1 MCNFLSARI
10 LKKTLFM
17 KKYSFALLLL
27 LASIVLLLAAF
38 KKSPLIK
45 TKPAPK
51 ENAAK
56 IQVAILL
63 DVSNSM
69 DGLIEQA
76 KAQLWN
82 MASVMG
88 KARCGNDI
96 VPQIEIALYEYGRSS
111 NDSRQGYVKQVSG
124 FTTDLNALSKSLF
137 DLKTNGGEEYCS
149 QVMYTSLT
157 ELKWDTSAANY
168 KVIFI
173 AGNEDF
179 LQGRMSFTTACT
191 EAKKKGVIVNTI
203 YCGDKM
209 SGIREHWNIVGECGT
224 GSYTNINQDAA
235 LEDIQTPYD
244 SMLFVLNEQLNQ
256 TYIAYGT
263 AGQAKFEEQASVDKM
278 NYQMNKAAAAKRVEV
293 KVKKNLYKNEHWDLV
308 DAAEMDP
315 GILAKVEMK
324 TLPGELQQKS
334 RAELKEIVNQKTRL
348 RGKVQQQVAT
358 ISTKREAY
366 IIAERKKNLQANASS
381 TLETQIEKII
391 REQAKKFNI
400 TILSL

>member
-1 MCNFLSARI
+1 M
-10 LKKTLFM
+10 KTLFM

-38 KKSPLIK
+38 KKPTVIN
-45 TKPAPK
+45 TQPAVSG
-51 ENAAK
+51 NTAK

-96 VPQIEIALYEYGRSS
+96 VPQIEMALYEYGRST

-179 LQGRMSFTTACT
+179 LQGRMSFTTACA

-209 SGIREHWNIVGECGT
+209 AGIREHWNITGECGT

-235 LEDIQTPYD
+235 LEDIHTPYD
-244 SMLFVLNEQLNQ
+244 SMLFVLNDQLNQ

-263 AGQAKFEEQASVDKM
+263 AGRAKFEEQASVDKM

-308 DAAEMDP
+308 DAAETDP
-315 GILAKVEMK
+315 GILNKVEMK
-324 TLPGELQQKS
+324 TLPVELQQKS
-334 RAELKEIVNQKTRL
+334 RAELKQLVQQKTSQ
-348 RGKVQQQVAT
+348 RGTLQQQIAA

-366 IIAERKKNLQANASS
+366 IIAERKKNQQANTAA

-391 REQAKKFNI
+391 RQQAKKYNI
-400 TILSL
+400 AILPQ